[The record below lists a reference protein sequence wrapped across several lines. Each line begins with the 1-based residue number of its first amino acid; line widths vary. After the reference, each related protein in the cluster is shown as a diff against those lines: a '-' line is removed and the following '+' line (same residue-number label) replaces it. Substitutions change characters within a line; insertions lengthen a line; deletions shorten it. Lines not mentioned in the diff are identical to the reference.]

1 MKGLN
6 ELGRDNR
13 KKEKKKSMN
22 WKKSKKKKKKMDKK
36 IDDLNRVIDRQEQYP
51 RRMK

>member
-1 MKGLN
+1 MPAQRPCFNFIMKDLN

-22 WKKSKKKKKKMDKK
+22 WKKSKKKK
-36 IDDLNRVIDRQEQYP
+36 NG
-51 RRMK
+51 